1 MFFVFTGRVDVDG
14 KEIGPA
20 TPRVGGYNFVS
31 TPTPNP
37 DSAGAESP
45 MMTWGEIEGTPFL
58 LDASDKP
65 VKPVTPGPVFK
76 VPSFHESQRHVCAPP
91 CLLTKRNVLY

>member
-1 MFFVFTGRVDVDG
+1 MFFAFTGRVDVDG

-20 TPRVGGYNFVS
+20 TPCVGGYNFVS

-45 MMTWGEIEGTPFL
+45 MMTWGEIECTPFL
-58 LDASDKP
+58 LDASHKP

-76 VPSFHESQRHVCAPP
+76 VLYFHESQRHVCAPP
-91 CLLTKRNVLY
+91 CLLTKSNVLY